1 MLAQPSILPFSNMV
15 EWRRPISTYLASANS
30 AALSEVAVARSLFS
44 SFPSAVRV
52 LQLTIS
58 RETSNR
64 ESRVLMVKWF
74 SGEEIKGQDA
84 WIERI
89 NQLSGTVTQRYLFIY
104 RLSAVIGSVGQ

>member
-1 MLAQPSILPFSNMV
+1 
-15 EWRRPISTYLASANS
+15 
-30 AALSEVAVARSLFS
+30 
-44 SFPSAVRV
+44 
-52 LQLTIS
+52 
-58 RETSNR
+58 
-64 ESRVLMVKWF
+64 MVKWF